1 MTPEGRLVAYIK
13 QQVKSLGGLTRKCEW
28 SNHAGAPDIF
38 VMLAGKHFWVE
49 LKKEREHPR
58 PIQLREHKLMRNA
71 GCEVYVLDSKEKINE
86 LLNSKT
92 VK

>member
-28 SNHAGAPDIF
+28 PNHAGAPDIF
-38 VMLAGKHFWVE
+38 VMLACKHFWVE
-49 LKKEREHPR
+49 LKKEGEHPR
-58 PIQLREHKLMRNA
+58 PIQLREHRLMRNA

-92 VK
+92 IK

>member
-1 MTPEGRLVAYIK
+1 
-13 QQVKSLGGLTRKCEW
+13 
-28 SNHAGAPDIF
+28 
-38 VMLAGKHFWVE
+38 MLAGKHFWVE
-49 LKKEREHPR
+49 LKKEGEHPR